1 MSTDLEKVRK
11 LAKDL
16 RKTFPCSP
24 PRKTWRLCNCGS
36 LHRQVQG
43 VFSGQER

>member
-24 PRKTWRLCNCGS
+24 PEKNLAAM
-36 LHRQVQG
+36 
-43 VFSGQER
+43 